1 MREAGGKRAGGAAG
15 GGGSGGGLLVG
26 WVGGDR
32 NRKDFC
38 HFMKNSFPFGR
49 NFTGH
54 NQAVPRRCNRGKS
67 SQHLLIIFLGLLR

>member
-1 MREAGGKRAGGAAG
+1 MGGMGGVVMG
-15 GGGSGGGLLVG
+15 GVVAVMGR
-26 WVGGDR
+26 DR
-32 NRKDFC
+32 KRKDFC

-67 SQHLLIIFLGLLR
+67 SQHLLIIFLGLR